1 MSLAEHDDHALAD
14 TCDEFVRHAIRAG
27 VRLRGH
33 HNQNFVLPLTEELA
47 RYVECEAGMPVTVR
61 IRRPEALP
69 VVVRT
74 WPREGQVLDAVGRM
88 LPHQVPRYLAAGR
101 EASIHSYVD
110 GVPLSELHPDGTAVP
125 GDIVEE
131 LANLSARMAQVGREA
146 LPPLPADWPSDDRD
160 SRGFLRLLTAKVDHQ
175 VREPNWPVF
184 GRLFIALGVPEDAM
198 RRFAGR
204 LPAMTG
210 RPFALLHADLHR
222 DNVIVTRSGAPRLV
236 CVDWELA
243 TYGDPLHDLA
253 IHLVRMR
260 YPKPQRE
267 QVIDAWCR
275 ALRRTSPDSV
285 DGVAQD
291 LRHYVE
297 FERAQSVY
305 PDVVRAA
312 QSLTTRPD
320 HPGRRE
326 LARSTAVVRKAL
338 KAAAGPLGLHGVP
351 DVADIERALKNWCR
365 FSTSAPPSPAT
376 PAPRRPDAPRSP
388 PPARTPPRQPPATA
402 PPRPPRG
409 RRTSGG

>member
-1 MSLAEHDDHALAD
+1 
-14 TCDEFVRHAIRAG
+14 
-27 VRLRGH
+27 
-33 HNQNFVLPLTEELA
+33 
-47 RYVECEAGMPVTVR
+47 
-61 IRRPEALP
+61 
-69 VVVRT
+69 
-74 WPREGQVLDAVGRM
+74 M
-88 LPHQVPRYLAAGR
+88 LPHHVPRYLAAGR

-131 LANLSARMAQVGREA
+131 LVNLSARMAQVGREA
-146 LPPLPADWPSDDRD
+146 LPPLPADWASDDRD
-160 SRGFLRLLTAKVDHQ
+160 SRGFLRLLTAQVDHQ

-312 QSLTTRPD
+312 QSLTTRLDRPDRPD
-320 HPGRRE
+320 HADRPGRRE
-326 LARSTAVVRKAL
+326 LARSTAVVREAL
-338 KAAAGPLGLHGVP
+338 KAAAGPLGLDGVP

-365 FSTSAPPSPAT
+365 FSTSAPPSPTT
-376 PAPRRPDAPRSP
+376 PAPRQPDAPHSP
-388 PPARTPPRQPPATA
+388 PPAKTPPQ
-402 PPRPPRG
+402 
-409 RRTSGG
+409 

>member
-1 MSLAEHDDHALAD
+1 MSLVEPDDHALAD

-47 RYVECEAGMPVTVR
+47 RHVECEVGTPVTVR
-61 IRRPEALP
+61 IRRPETLP

-74 WPREGQVLDAVGRM
+74 WPREWEVLDAVGRV
-88 LPHQVPRYLAAGR
+88 LPHRVPRCLAVGR

-110 GVPLSELHPDGTAVP
+110 GVPLSALHADGTVVHRVL
-125 GDIVEE
+125 VEA
-131 LANLSARMAQVGREA
+131 LIDLMARMAQVGREA

-160 SRGFLRLLTAKVDHQ
+160 SRGFLRLLTAQVEHQ

-184 GRLFIALGVPEDAM
+184 GQLFVTLGVPEGAM
-198 RRFAGR
+198 RRFADR

-222 DNVIVTRSGAPRLV
+222 DNVIVTPSGAPPLV

-267 QVIDAWCR
+267 QVINVWCR
-275 ALRRTSPDSV
+275 AVRRASPDSV
-285 DGVAQD
+285 DGVARD
-291 LRHYVE
+291 LRHYIE

-312 QSLTTRPD
+312 QSLTDHAD

-326 LARSTAVVRKAL
+326 LARSTAMVRKAL
-338 KAAAGPLGLHGVP
+338 KAATGPLALDGVP
-351 DVADIERALKNWCR
+351 DVADIERALEKWCR

-376 PAPRRPDAPRSP
+376 PAPRRPDAPP
-388 PPARTPPRQPPATA
+388 PPPPTRTPPQQPPATA
-402 PPRPPRG
+402 QPRPPRRLG
-409 RRTSGG
+409 R